1 MVVTGIG
8 VVSALGADRA
18 AFWSALA
25 AGRPGLEP
33 IAAVDTAGLSFH
45 LGAEARDFRPQD
57 HLDDSLAH
65 LADRFAQMT
74 IVAAR
79 EAVADSGL
87 GHGDLGGD
95 RCAVVTGSC
104 VGGQNS
110 EDEAFVRLYRQGR
123 PRVHPLSVPRIMANA
138 GASLVSMDLG
148 IQGPGF
154 TVSTACS
161 SANHALGQAL
171 WMIRAG
177 AADRALAGG
186 GEAPFSYGNLVAWN
200 AMRVVSRETCR
211 PFSADRS
218 GMILGEGAAMLVLE
232 EAVAARARGA
242 RIYAELA
249 GCGMSSDAH
258 HITQPSEGGPRR
270 AMSAALADAGLEAG
284 QVGYVNAHGTGT
296 RANDATETKAIRGVF
311 GGHADRL
318 AVSSTKSMHGHALGA
333 AGALEA
339 AATVMAISQ
348 GLLPPTANFTR
359 ADPECN
365 LDVVPNEARAAS
377 VEAALSNSFAFGG
390 LNAVLAFRA

>member
-1 MVVTGIG
+1 MAVTGIG
-8 VVSALGADRA
+8 VVSALGSDRN
-18 AFWSALA
+18 AFWAELA
-25 AGRPGLEP
+25 AGRPGLGP
-33 IAAVDTAGLSFH
+33 ITSVDTSALTFSQG
-45 LGAEARDFRPQD
+45 GEARDFRPED
-57 HLDDSLAH
+57 HLDDSLRH

-74 IVAAR
+74 LVSAR
-79 EAVADSGL
+79 EAVADAGL
-87 GHGDLGGD
+87 EPAELGGD

-104 VGGQNS
+104 VGGQTS
-110 EDEAFVRLYRQGR
+110 EEEMYARIYREGR
-123 PRVHPLSVPRIMANA
+123 PRVHPLSVPRVMANA

-148 IQGPGF
+148 VAGPTF
-154 TVSTACS
+154 TLSTACS

-177 AADRALAGG
+177 VVDRALAGG
-186 GEAPFSYGNLVAWN
+186 GEAPFTWGSLLAWN
-200 AMRVVSRETCR
+200 AMRVVSSDTCR

-232 EAVAARARGA
+232 EAAAARARGA
-242 RIYAELA
+242 RVYAHLA

-258 HITQPSEGGPRR
+258 HITQPSREGPMR
-270 AMSAALADAGLEAG
+270 AISAALADAGLAPE

-296 RANDATETKAIRGVF
+296 RANDATEAAALRGVF
-311 GGHADRL
+311 GDHTARL

-339 AATVMAISQ
+339 AATVLALAE
-348 GLLPPTANFTR
+348 GRLPPTANFTA
-359 ADPECN
+359 ADPECD

-377 VEAALSNSFAFGG
+377 VEAALSSSFAFGG

>member
-1 MVVTGIG
+1 MVTGIG
-8 VVSALGADRA
+8 VVSALGPDRPSFWA
-18 AFWSALA
+18 APA

-33 IAAVDTAGLSFH
+33 IASVDTSGLAFE
-45 LGAEARDFRPQD
+45 LGGEARDFRPED
-57 HLDDSLAH
+57 HLDDSLRH

-74 IVAAR
+74 VVSAR
-79 EAVADSGL
+79 QAVADSGL
-87 GHGDLGGD
+87 EAGDLQGD
-95 RCAVVTGSC
+95 RCGVVTGSC
-104 VGGQNS
+104 VGGQGS
-110 EDEAFVRLYRQGR
+110 EDEAFLRLYREGR

-154 TVSTACS
+154 TLSTACS

-177 AADRALAGG
+177 VVDRVLAGG

-200 AMRVVSRETCR
+200 AMRVVSRDTCR
-211 PFSADRS
+211 PFSADRG
-218 GMILGEGAAMLVLE
+218 GMILGEGAAMLLLE
-232 EAVAARARGA
+232 EASAARARGA
-242 RIYAELA
+242 RVYAELA

-258 HITQPSEGGPRR
+258 HITQPSEEGPRR
-270 AMSAALADAGLEAG
+270 AMLAALADAGLAPAE
-284 QVGYVNAHGTGT
+284 VGYVNAHGTGT
-296 RANDATETKAIRGVF
+296 QANDATETAAIRAVF
-311 GGHADRL
+311 GDHADRL

-339 AATVMAISQ
+339 AATVLAMAE
-348 GLLPPTANFTR
+348 GLLPPTANFTA
-359 ADPECN
+359 ADPDCD
-365 LDVVPNEARAAS
+365 LDVVPNEARPAS